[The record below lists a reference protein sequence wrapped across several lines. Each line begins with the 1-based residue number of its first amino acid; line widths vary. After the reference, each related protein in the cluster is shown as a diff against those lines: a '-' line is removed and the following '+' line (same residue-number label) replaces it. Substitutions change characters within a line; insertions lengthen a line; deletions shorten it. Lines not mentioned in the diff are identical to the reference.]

1 MMRAPMVALVVAVL
15 AQCEHAPP
23 EDFPARPAPSGGSFV
38 SPAAATVQPEAQAP
52 AAASATPPGRCVQPT
67 LVEAPPA
74 VPPGP
79 APGCPVDP
87 EPQQPKPEMVKVR
100 FAEGGGTVVDA
111 EFVRSEHDTSRGL
124 MYRKSL
130 EPGRGM
136 LFDLRRRDDHK
147 FWMHNTCIPLD
158 LLFIDEDGLVV
169 GIVEN
174 APTLDDTAR
183 GVDCPS
189 RYVLEVNAG
198 WARQHHVRAGTTVT
212 LPERRTRLTVPSDM

>member
-1 MMRAPMVALVVAVL
+1 MMRAPLVALAVAVF
-15 AQCEHAPP
+15 AECEHAPP
-23 EDFPARPAPSGGSFV
+23 EDFPARPASPVASV
-38 SPAAATVQPEAQAP
+38 SASYEAGPGPLASL
-52 AAASATPPGRCVQPT
+52 ASAPPPGRCVQPT
-67 LVEAPPA
+67 PAAAPPG
-74 VPPGP
+74 VPAGP

-87 EPQQPKPEMVKVR
+87 EPAQPRPTMVQVR
-100 FAEGGGTVVDA
+100 FPGAGGLAVEAEL
-111 EFVRSEHDTSRGL
+111 VRSEHDSARGL

-130 EPGRGM
+130 ESNRGM

-158 LLFIDEDGLVV
+158 MLFIDEDGLVV

-174 APTLDDTAR
+174 APTLNDDAR

-198 WARQHHVRAGTTVT
+198 WARAHGVRAGITVT
-212 LPERRTRLTVPSDM
+212 LPEHHGTLNVPSDL